1 MPDASTAQE
10 EATSEHVEACT
21 HVLVILGIPTGSLHC
36 HCGHARLI
44 ILISFDLLVL
54 CSTTLFLEGQRE
66 ACLEVCVPWVER
78 IPQDIV

>member
-54 CSTTLFLEGQRE
+54 
-66 ACLEVCVPWVER
+66 
-78 IPQDIV
+78 

>member
-21 HVLVILGIPTGSLHC
+21 HVLLILGIPTGSLHC
-36 HCGHARLI
+36 QCGHPRLI
-44 ILISFDLLVL
+44 ILFSLM
-54 CSTTLFLEGQRE
+54 CTLFEGQRE